1 MSQQEHL
8 DSQVFLR
15 MVREGYTALSQH
27 KEEINALNVFPVPD
41 GDTGTNM
48 TLSFAAGLAQVE
60 LLPADA
66 PLSRMA
72 VALGSG
78 LLMGARGNSGVILS
92 QLCRGFQMA
101 FATADVADARLAAKA
116 LTLGVQTAYKAVS
129 RPVEGTILTVAK
141 EAALAGEKAA
151 AARGATPT
159 SAFLAALSKARDAL
173 MHTPEQLPILRQA
186 GVVDSGGQGFVFL
199 LEGFCDALTERDG
212 GSVRFANSSLPATGD
227 VQTAGVGPGLVRAAL
242 AVEHGAGEFGYCTE
256 MLIHVSHASDSC
268 AEAVRRAMDPFGDS
282 LLVVASGDSDQAGVI
297 KVHVHTEHPGRA
309 LEAGLVFG
317 ALSGIKIDNMSLQ
330 HEALRDRSPD
340 QRLVQEGAAVPAPV
354 HTPSPASPCALIA
367 IVSGDGLA
375 DIFRGLAVDQLIDS
389 PDGVNPSTEE
399 IMRAVER
406 TDAATV
412 FVLPNHPNV
421 IMAAEQAATLSGGR
435 VRVIRTKS
443 VAQGLSAALAFVKT
457 TDASGN
463 EMAMNQ
469 AIAQV
474 HSGAVTVA
482 VRDALVLGQS
492 VVAGDCL
499 GVIDGEVR
507 FIEPS
512 LSAALLACLTDL
524 CERSKEIC
532 TVFCARREDEAL
544 ALHAV
549 AQLQERFASLQFE
562 VQYGGQPV
570 YDYLLAGE

>member
-1 MSQQEHL
+1 MSQQEYL
-8 DSQVFLR
+8 DSRVFLR
-15 MVREGYTALSQH
+15 MIREGYTALSRH
-27 KEEINALNVFPVPD
+27 KEAINALNVFPVPD

-48 TLSFAAGLAQVE
+48 TLSFASGLAQVDV
-60 LLPADA
+60 LPVDA
-66 PLSRMA
+66 TLFQIA
-72 VALGSG
+72 AALGSG

-92 QLCRGFQMA
+92 QLCRGFQVA
-101 FATADVADARLAAKA
+101 FATAEVADARQSAKA

-141 EAALAGEKAA
+141 EAALAAEKAA
-151 AARGATPT
+151 AVRGATAT
-159 SAFLAALSKARDAL
+159 SVFLAALSKARDAL
-173 MHTPEQLPILRQA
+173 LHTPEQLPVLRQA

-199 LEGFCDALTERDG
+199 LEGFCDGLTQGDG
-212 GSVRFANSSLPATGD
+212 VAFPVGKSDPAATGD
-227 VQTAGVGPGLVRAAL
+227 LQTFAVGAGLVSAAL

-256 MLIHVSHASDSC
+256 MLIHVPHASDSC
-268 AEAVRRAMDPFGDS
+268 AEAVRQALDLFGDS

-297 KVHVHTEHPGRA
+297 KVHVHTEHPGKA
-309 LEAGLVFG
+309 LEAGLAFG

-330 HEALRDRSPD
+330 HEALRDLSSSP
-340 QRLVQEGAAVPAPV
+340 QLSTVEAEFQMRGPRQPR
-354 HTPSPASPCALIA
+354 HPSCALIA
-367 IVSGDGLA
+367 VVSGDGLA
-375 DIFRGLAVDQLIDS
+375 DIFHGLAVDQLIDS

-421 IMAAEQAATLSGGR
+421 IMAAEQAASLSGGR

-457 TDASGN
+457 TDASDN
-463 EMAMNQ
+463 EMAMNE
-469 AIAQV
+469 AMAQV

-482 VRDALVLGQS
+482 VRDALVSGQS
-492 VVAGDCL
+492 VLAGDCL
-499 GVIDGEVR
+499 GVIDGEVC
-507 FIEPS
+507 FVEHS
-512 LSAALLACLTDL
+512 LSEALLACLVDL
-524 CERSKEIC
+524 CEQSKEIC
-532 TVFCARREDEAL
+532 TIFCARREDEVQAL
-544 ALHAV
+544 AVV
-549 AQLQERFASLQFE
+549 AQLQGRFASLQFE